1 MTTLDLVDEFRG
13 YLLTERG
20 LAERTIQ
27 HYTEAAQAFLA
38 ARAADDARAVNG
50 WNAEDVLTF
59 VQRRSA
65 KRLPVHMQQ
74 LCTGLRAFLR
84 YLCFRGYT
92 ETDLSKCVPR
102 IARWRLAT
110 LPKFLSAEQVDRML
124 AGCPRDTAY
133 GQRAYAV
140 LLLLSRL
147 GLRAEELRRLTLDDI
162 HWQRGEL
169 TVRGKCHGPE
179 PMPLPQDVGEALAAY
194 LTHGRPASGS
204 RNVFVRFTPPHD
216 AYGDSKTFGR
226 IVSRAMHRAAVDAPS
241 KGTHIFRYTL
251 ATEMLRG
258 GASLRE
264 IGHLLRH
271 RDEDTTRL
279 YAKVDLVRLRT
290 LALPWP
296 GGAL

>member
-1 MTTLDLVDEFRG
+1 MTNLDLIDEFG
-13 YLLTERG
+13 AYLLTERG
-20 LAERTIQ
+20 LAARTIE
-27 HYTEAAQAFLA
+27 HYTEAARIFLEWST
-38 ARAADDARAVNG
+38 ARDARKVTE
-50 WNAEDVLTF
+50 WNAADVLTF
-59 VQRRSA
+59 VQRRA
-65 KRLPVHMQQ
+65 TCRLPVHMQQ

-92 ETDLSKCVPR
+92 ESDLSKCVPR

-110 LPKFLSAEQVDRML
+110 LPKFLLAGQVDRVL
-124 AGCPRDTAY
+124 RGCRRDTA
-133 GQRAYAV
+133 GGRRDHAV

-162 HWQRGEL
+162 HWQRGTL

-179 PMPLPQDVGEALAAY
+179 PMPLPQDVGEAIAAY
-194 LTHGRPASGS
+194 LRHGRPASGS
-204 RNVFVRFTPPHD
+204 RHVFVRLTPPHD
-216 AYGDSKTFGR
+216 AYGDTDPFGR
-226 IVSRAMHRAAVDAPS
+226 IVRRAMRRAAVDGPS

-279 YAKVDLVRLRT
+279 YAKIDLVRLRM